1 MVEMLGRMRHRL
13 RLPVMDALAGLLDGP
28 RARNAFLIRAVLDPP
43 WSLRIQDEAPLCLVA
58 VVRGDAWMVPDGGPP
73 VHLDR
78 GDVMVTVGPAPY
90 TVADHP
96 STPPHVVI
104 HPGERCTTPDG
115 RSLTD
120 EMTLGVRTWGTNPDG
135 RVLMLVGTY
144 QMRGEVSRRLL
155 SVLPPL
161 LVLPA
166 GGLDSPLVPLLNTEL
181 VKDEPGQEAVLDRLL
196 DLLLIAVLRA
206 WFARPD
212 AGTPA
217 WYRAHSDPVVGR
229 ALRMIHNNPGHPW
242 TVASLAAG
250 TGVSRAALAR
260 RFTELVGEPPMRFL
274 TGWRLAMAADLL
286 REPDATLGSVARRV
300 GYGSAFALS
309 AAFKRELGVSPQE
322 HRAGA
327 AVARV
332 G

>member
-1 MVEMLGRMRHRL
+1 
-13 RLPVMDALAGLLDGP
+13 MDALAGLLDGP
-28 RARNAFLIRAVLDPP
+28 RARNAFLVRAVLDPP
-43 WSLRIQDEAPLCLVA
+43 WSLRIQDEAALCLVA
-58 VVRGDAWMVPDGGPP
+58 VVRGDAWMIPDDAPP
-73 VHLDR
+73 LHLVA
-78 GDVMVTVGPAPY
+78 GDVAITRGPEPY
-90 TVADHP
+90 TVADDP

-104 HPGERCTTPDG
+104 HPGDRCTTPDG
-115 RSLTD
+115 RSLSD
-120 EMTLGVRTWGTNPDG
+120 EMMLGVRTWGNNPDG

-144 QMRGEVSRRLL
+144 QMRGEVSGRLL
-155 SVLPPL
+155 SVLPRMFA
-161 LVLPA
+161 LPA
-166 GGLDSPLVPLLNTEL
+166 GTLESPLVPLLNAEI

-229 ALRMIHNNPGHPW
+229 ALRMIHNNPAHPW

-286 REPDATLGSVARRV
+286 REPDATVGSVARRV
-300 GYGSAFALS
+300 GYGSPFALS
-309 AAFKRELGVSPQE
+309 TAFKRELGVSPQE
-322 HRAGA
+322 HRTGA
-327 AVARV
+327 LV
-332 G
+332 GLVG